1 MSDIGAQDV
10 MKLRKETGAGMMDA
24 KRALQEAGG
33 DFDDAKDLLRVK
45 GLADAKKRAGR
56 ATTQGSI
63 GHYLHYQTERPVVG
77 CLVELLCE
85 TDFVAK
91 SEEFQGT
98 AKDLAM
104 HLAARRPGWVRRE
117 DVPGEVIAKEQQL
130 FQAQAEEEGKPSEVA
145 EKIIAGRLEAYLK
158 DNVLYE
164 QTFINPEKFLGT
176 VQEMLDQLTLRLGE
190 NVSVGKIARI
200 SVGEE

>member
-1 MSDIGAQDV
+1 MSDIGAEDV

-24 KRALQEAGG
+24 KRALQESGG

-45 GLADAKKRAGR
+45 GLADAKQRAGR
-56 ATTQGSI
+56 ATNQGTI

-91 SEEFQGT
+91 SEEFQG
-98 AKDLAM
+98 AARDLAM
-104 HLAARRPGWVRRE
+104 HLAAEKPNWVRRG
-117 DVPGEVIAKEQQL
+117 DVPEEVLERERKL
-130 FQAQAEEEGKPSEVA
+130 FQAQADEEDKPPEVA
-145 EKIIAGRLEAYLK
+145 EKIVAGRLEAFLK
-158 DNVLYE
+158 QSVLYE
-164 QTFINPEKFLGT
+164 QNFVNPEKFVGT
-176 VQEMLDQLTLRLGE
+176 VQEMLEQLTSRLGE

>member
-1 MSDIGAQDV
+1 

-33 DFDDAKDLLRVK
+33 DFDQARDLLRVK
-45 GLADAKKRAGR
+45 GLADAKKRADR
-56 ATTQGSI
+56 ATDQGTV
-63 GHYLHYQTERPVVG
+63 GHYLHYQTERPVMG
-77 CLVELLCE
+77 CLVELRCE

-91 SEEFQGT
+91 SEEFQDA

-104 HLAARRPGWVRRE
+104 HLAARNPGWVRRE
-117 DVPGEVIAKEQQL
+117 DIPEDVIGREREL
-130 FQAQAEEEGKPSEVA
+130 FHAQAEEEGKKPEVA
-145 EKIIAGRLEAYLK
+145 EKIVNGRLEAFIK
-158 DNVLYE
+158 DRVLYE
-164 QTFINPEKFLGT
+164 QTFVNPEKFEGT
-176 VQEMLDQLTLRLGE
+176 IQEMLEQLTSRLGE

>member
-1 MSDIGAQDV
+1 MGEISAQDV

-24 KRALQEAGG
+24 KRALQESGG
-33 DFDDAKDLLRVK
+33 DFEEAKDLLRVK
-45 GLADAKKRAGR
+45 GLADAKKRADR
-56 ATTQGSI
+56 ATNQGTI

-91 SEEFQGT
+91 SEDFQT
-98 AKDLAM
+98 AARDLAM
-104 HLAARRPGWVRRE
+104 HLAAGKPGWVRRE
-117 DVPGEVIAKEQQL
+117 DVPEDVIDRERQL
-130 FQAQAEEEGKPSEVA
+130 FLAQAEEEGKSADIA
-145 EKIIAGRLEAYLK
+145 EKIVAGRLDSFLK
-158 DNVLYE
+158 DSVLYE
-164 QTFINPEKFLGT
+164 QTFVNPEKFEGT
-176 VQEMLDQLTLRLGE
+176 VQEMLEQLTLRLGE